1 MGDSYNSSVGI
12 VLIFGAAMIVFGLI
26 LFMGVVGWSDFNQ
39 PADIASIQEAI
50 ESSGLHIC
58 AQGNINWSTTPGFV
72 TGKYY
77 DVSTDCS
84 NYDPNKPGAR
94 VFMVKFDNA
103 AARDS
108 ALRNFETAR
117 RHIGSAVA
125 FSKGPL
131 IIVADGPQDDKVMVL
146 LKNALKEAGAQ

>member
-1 MGDSYNSSVGI
+1 MDDSSNSSVGI
-12 VLIFGAAMIVFGLI
+12 VLIFAAVMIVFGLI
-26 LFMGVVGWSDFNQ
+26 LFVGVVGLSDFNQ
-39 PADIASIQEAI
+39 PTDIASIQEAI

-58 AQGNINWSTTPGFV
+58 AHGNINWSTTPGFV
-72 TGKYY
+72 AGKYY

-94 VFMVKFDNA
+94 VFVVKFESA

-108 ALRNFETAR
+108 ALRNFQTTR

-146 LKNALKEAGAQ
+146 LNDALRRAGAQ

>member
-1 MGDSYNSSVGI
+1 MGDGYNSSVGI
-12 VLIFGAAMIVFGLI
+12 VLIFAAAMIVFGLI
-26 LFMGVVGWSDFNQ
+26 LFMGVVGPSDFNQ
-39 PADIASIQEAI
+39 PADIASIQAAI
-50 ESSGLHIC
+50 ESSELQIC
-58 AQGNINWSTTPGFV
+58 AQGNVNWSTTPGFV

-77 DVSTDCS
+77 DVSTNCS

-94 VFMVKFDNA
+94 VFVVKFNSS

-108 ALRNFETAR
+108 ALRNFQTTR

-146 LKNALKEAGAQ
+146 LNDAAKRAGAQ

>member
-1 MGDSYNSSVGI
+1 MGDSSNSSVGI
-12 VLIFGAAMIVFGLI
+12 VLIFAAVMIVFGLI
-26 LFMGVVGWSDFNQ
+26 LFVGVVGLSDFNQ
-39 PADIASIQEAI
+39 PADIASIQQAI
-50 ESSGLHIC
+50 ESSDLHIC
-58 AQGNINWSTTPGFV
+58 AQGNINWSATPGFV

-84 NYDPNKPGAR
+84 NYDPNKPDAR
-94 VFMVKFDNA
+94 VFVVKFGSA

-117 RHIGSAVA
+117 RHIGSAIA

-146 LKNALKEAGAQ
+146 LKNAVKEAGAQ